1 LALSLRGTALTP
13 IIARLLI
20 ILPLVAAG
28 ATAYAE
34 DLAPLPAL
42 DQPAADAPAKAHV
55 KKAAHKA
62 AAAKPAKPTSEEAD
76 KAARLEEG
84 RKKFFEQSMG
94 FDNGGSSSNSSVT
107 LTNDNGGISPAM
119 GMKF

>member
-42 DQPAADAPAKAHV
+42 DQP
-55 KKAAHKA
+55 